1 MEQLPAA
8 ISRSMNIIP
17 QISEMA
23 SATHFPMTAKL
34 SQKTRIT
41 SVIAVS
47 IIALMP
53 RISEAPSTRMSL

>member
-1 MEQLPAA
+1 
-8 ISRSMNIIP
+8 
-17 QISEMA
+17 MA
-23 SATHFPMTAKL
+23 SATHFPMAANL
-34 SQKTRIT
+34 SKETRIT